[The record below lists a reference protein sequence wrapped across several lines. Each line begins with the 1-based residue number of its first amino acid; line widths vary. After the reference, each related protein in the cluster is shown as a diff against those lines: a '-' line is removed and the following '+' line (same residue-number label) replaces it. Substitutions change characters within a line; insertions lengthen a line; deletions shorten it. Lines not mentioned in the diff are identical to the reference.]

1 MFILKN
7 ILPKIQKILTMSICF
22 SVLLWQSV
30 FAQRTTKEYPNEV
43 ATAWFNLQLYLIPN
57 TYGFTPPVASRALGY
72 SGLTLYESVVNGMPD
87 YQSLTGVL
95 NEFKTVPKIELGKNY
110 HWILAANAAQSAII
124 KSLYANTSK
133 INFVKIDSLKGVFER
148 KYQNDVD
155 KETALRS
162 AKFGEAIAKAIFD
175 YSKTDGG
182 HEAYEKNFPKD
193 YKVTTGACVWTP
205 TGEHPIPLQPYWGKN
220 RPFVKGDTDFELP
233 IPPRCEAS
241 ISSVMYAQALEVYSV
256 GKNLNSEQT
265 TIARFWSDDAGKT
278 FTPPGHA
285 IAITSQIVTNEKLRL
300 DKTAEIFCKVSIAA
314 ADAFISCWKCKFIHN
329 VLRPVS
335 YIRTTID
342 RNWHPLLETPP
353 FPEYTSGHASVSGA
367 TAQVLSD
374 FFGFNYHFTDNSHV
388 ARGLKPRSFES
399 FFEYADE
406 AANSRLYGGI
416 HYRNSNE
423 QGLKNGKR
431 IGKNV
436 CDLKFKTPQIPKG
449 A

>member
-1 MFILKN
+1 MFIIKN
-7 ILPKIQKILTMSICF
+7 ISLKTHKTLILTILYF
-22 SVLLWQSV
+22 FFWQNIL
-30 FAQRTTKEYPNEV
+30 AQRPTKQFSSEV

-57 TYGFTPPVASRALGY
+57 TDGFSPPVASRALGY

-87 YQSLTGVL
+87 YQSLTGIL
-95 NEFKTVPKIELGKNY
+95 NEFKTIPKIESAKSY
-110 HWILAANAAQSAII
+110 HWVLCANAAQAAIT

-133 INFVKIDSLKGVFER
+133 SNLAKIDSLKDFFEK
-148 KYQNDVD
+148 KYMNDTD

-162 AKFGEAIAKAIFD
+162 VKFGESIAKAVFD

-182 HEAYEKNFPKD
+182 HEGYNKNFPKG
-193 YKVTTGACVWTP
+193 YKTTTGACVWTP
-205 TGEHPIPLQPYWGKN
+205 TSEQQTPLQPFWGKN
-220 RPFVKGDTDFELP
+220 RPFVKGNSDFDLP

-256 GKNLNSEQT
+256 GKNLSIEQT
-265 TIARFWSDDAGKT
+265 TIARYWSDDAGKT

-285 IAITSQIVTNEKLRL
+285 ISITAQIVTNEKLSL
-300 DKTAEIFCKVSIAA
+300 DKAVEVYCKVSIAT
-314 ADAFISCWKCKFIHN
+314 ADAFISCWKCKFMHN

-342 RNWHPLLETPP
+342 RNWNPLLDTPP

-374 FFGFNYHFTDNSHV
+374 LFGFNYHFTDNSHA

-399 FFEYADE
+399 FYEFAEE
-406 AANSRLYGGI
+406 AALSRLYGGI

-423 QGLKNGKR
+423 EGLKNGKR

-436 CDLKFKTPQIPKG
+436 CDLKFKPVRQSPSKS
-449 A
+449 

>member
-1 MFILKN
+1 MFLVKN
-7 ILPKIQKILTMSICF
+7 ILLKTQKTLVMVVCL
-22 SVLLWQSV
+22 SVFLWQNV
-30 FAQRTTKEYPNEV
+30 FAQRQAKEFSSEV
-43 ATAWFNLQLYLIPN
+43 ATSWFNLQLYLIPN
-57 TYGFTPPVASRALGY
+57 TQGFTPPVASRALGY
-72 SGLTLYESVVNGMPD
+72 SGLALYESIVNGTTD

-95 NEFKTVPKIELGKNY
+95 NEFKTIPKIESGKNY
-110 HWILAANAAQSAII
+110 HWVLCANAAQAVII
-124 KSLYANTSK
+124 KNLYANTSK
-133 INFVKIDSLKGVFER
+133 ANLGKIDSLKGVFER

-162 AKFGEAIAKAIFD
+162 IKFGEAIAKAIFD

-182 HEAYEKNFPKD
+182 HEGYDKNFPKD

-205 TGEHPIPLQPYWGKN
+205 TGEQQIPLQPNWGKN
-220 RPFVKGDTDFELP
+220 RTFVKGDADFELP
-233 IPPRCEAS
+233 TPPRCEAG
-241 ISSVMYAQALEVYSV
+241 ISSLMYAQALEVYSV
-256 GKNLNSEQT
+256 GKNLSSEQNL
-265 TIARFWSDDAGKT
+265 IAKYWSDDAGKT

-285 IAITSQIVTNEKLRL
+285 IAITSQIVANEKLKL
-300 DKTAEIFCKVSIAA
+300 DKAAEVFCKVSIAA
-314 ADAFISCWKCKFIHN
+314 ADAFISCWKCKFMHN

-342 RNWHPLLETPP
+342 RNWNPLLDTPP

-374 FFGFNYHFTDNSHV
+374 LFGFNYHFTDNSHA
-388 ARGLKPRSFES
+388 ARGFKPRSFES
-399 FFEYADE
+399 FFEFADE

-436 CDLKFKTPQIPKG
+436 CELKFKRG
-449 A
+449 